1 MYPNHSTPPKGN
13 PTDPLEKTYQG
24 HYGDDIAN
32 ALRDV
37 KHARKLNRY
46 LAILCGICVVS
57 TVLVATTYNYK
68 TYVVRVDNATGQ
80 VETGGQLKATNYS
93 HRDAEIIHF
102 LAQFVMNTRGVPM
115 DPVQYKQN
123 WDQAQHYLTP
133 EGGAKLSALYKQDN
147 PTDKLGKM
155 TVQPVIKSIQL
166 QPGTDNVY
174 QVRWMERDFYI
185 GGAEATTKK
194 DNNYVA
200 LFTVV
205 IDPPTKEQ
213 ELLINPLGLKIK
225 DMTFATEITKEAR

>member
-68 TYVVRVDNATGQ
+68 TYVVRVDNA
-80 VETGGQLKATNYS
+80 
-93 HRDAEIIHF
+93 
-102 LAQFVMNTRGVPM
+102 RGVPM

-123 WDQAQHYLTP
+123 WDRAQHYLTP